1 MNEEGEV
8 LTRKQQR
15 KRETTNALAK
25 LVSERF
31 KAASSARQAS
41 GVTEMMTICKRA
53 SLSQPLTGVHSDP
66 NFPVVFCV
74 TSSITR
80 GLIAVLNDTLTASA
94 ADLFTLSPT
103 TDPAL
108 TPEAE
113 DSIVGALEQQQMAM
127 LSLGM
132 QPSETETQAAARQ
145 LLAAAKTAGNEQA
158 AMAADNLK
166 MMIKDQ
172 LQENGFDAAIR
183 EGIHDFVSSVAMVIK
198 APSPRL
204 KKTKVWENGRLAFRD
219 EVVRGVER
227 IDPVNL
233 YPAPNAVDP
242 QTADYLVEL
251 RQVSP
256 NELAMLAAQEGYD
269 TVEISRVFD
278 MHPEG
283 FKVVDDDANTSLLRE
298 PDQNTDILTT
308 NTKPYGYQVLCMYG
322 RVRGAL
328 LKEFG
333 IEGVEDHLHYDA
345 EVLTISDCVIRAVL
359 NADPAGKR
367 PFYVT
372 SYDPVYGSFW
382 GRSPTSH
389 LIPLQRAATSI
400 FVSMLADLSMA
411 GIHVE
416 VDPSRLHDDDHLERD
431 VVRPRIARVV
441 KANPA
446 GNAKRAYDIF
456 EVTPNTGIFQ
466 NQLDKIVERTY
477 EVTGLQRFA
486 IGQTTGVGTVGRTAG
501 GLASLLNQASK
512 GIKQVMRNLEND
524 IIAPVVQHYVDYELM
539 WGDIAAEFRGD
550 VSVQAKGLTAVAE
563 QAGQSDD
570 LQWAL
575 QSLSSVIDKVD
586 PATGQTFIPA
596 AAMPRLLYSL
606 FKAKGI
612 PTAGIFPA
620 NFESTA
626 VLSGEQAAGMPTPET
641 PGLDGRS
648 QTSINSIQQSN
659 DIMGVG
665 AGA

>member
-1 MNEEGEV
+1 MNLDGEV
-8 LTRKQQR
+8 LSKKQQR
-15 KRETTNALAK
+15 KRDTTHALAN
-25 LVSERF
+25 LVNERF

-41 GVTEMMTICKRA
+41 GVTEMMAICKRA
-53 SLSQPLTGVHSDP
+53 ALSQPLTGAHADP
-66 NFPVVFCV
+66 AFPVVYDV

-94 ADLFTLSPT
+94 ADLFALQPT
-103 TDPAL
+103 TDPSL

-113 DSIVGALEQQQMAM
+113 DAIVGALEQQQMAM

-132 QPSETETQAAARQ
+132 QPSETEVQAAARQ
-145 LLAAAKTAGNEQA
+145 LLSAAKTAGTEQA

-166 MMIKDQ
+166 TMIKDQ
-172 LQENGFDAAIR
+172 LQENGFDMAIR

-204 KKTKVWENGRLAFRD
+204 KKSKVWENGRLAFID
-219 EVVRGVER
+219 TVVRGVER

-233 YPAPNAVDP
+233 YPSPNAVCP

-251 RQVSP
+251 RHVSP

-269 TVEISRVFD
+269 SDEIQRVFTL
-278 MHPEG
+278 HPEG
-283 FKVVDDDANTSLLRE
+283 YKATDDDANTSLLRE
-298 PDQNTDILTT
+298 PDQNTDILTS

-322 RVRGAL
+322 RVRGAI

-333 IEGVEDHLHYDA
+333 IEGVEPHLHYDA
-345 EVLTISDCVIRAVL
+345 EALVIDDCVIRAVL

-411 GIHVE
+411 GIHIE
-416 VDPSRLHDDDHLERD
+416 VDPSRLHDDDHLEKD
-431 VVRPRIARVV
+431 AVRPRVARVV
-441 KANPA
+441 KASHTST
-446 GNAKRAYDIF
+446 KRVYDIF
-456 EVTPNTGIFQ
+456 EVTPNTGVFQ
-466 NQLDKIVERTY
+466 AQLDKIVERTY

-501 GLASLLNQASK
+501 GLASLLTQASK

-524 IIAPVVQHYVDYELM
+524 IITPVVQHYVDYELM
-539 WGDIAAEFRGD
+539 WGDVAAEFRGD
-550 VSVQAKGLTAVAE
+550 VNVQAKGLTAVAE

-575 QSLSSVIDKVD
+575 QSLGSIIDKVD
-586 PATGQTFIPA
+586 PATGETFIPA
-596 AAMPRLLYSL
+596 AAMPRLLFSL

-620 NFESTA
+620 NFESSA
-626 VLSGEQAAGMPTPET
+626 VLSGDQAPGLPPPDI

-648 QTSINSIQQSN
+648 QTSIDSIQQSN

-665 AGA
+665 AGT